1 MNSIIKFMADVLKF
15 KYGTTIDGKSPE
27 AGDFVAINKG
37 MSAEDGDESTKFG
50 SLYRGKK
57 ILGTTEA
64 DKLVTTSKITVAGL
78 SGNLGAGIANGD
90 EIPAGTSLQ
99 EFLTMLLSKE
109 LYPGAATKP
118 SVSIS
123 GNSSMD
129 VKEIY
134 STVTIPAVSM
144 STNNGKFNNNGWTE
158 PAQPAVEGVTWS
170 AKTITPSAQTGFEG
184 YAPVAGES
192 IAQATSVKIAL
203 GTNTVTYTAKGTYTA
218 PTNKPITN
226 LGNEYSGSEATFVG
240 STATRTANTTATGVY
255 PVFTNNESTLTAQ
268 ANTKLELTEGPS
280 LVVSFNSEVDA
291 GQFIMVA
298 IPNGFTI
305 SKVESYNPMG
315 YYEPYNGLSKFETE
329 SSTRNI
335 NGTQVQYQ
343 LWTRQG
349 ENKNGAIQYRFT
361 LNKKLSA

>member
-1 MNSIIKFMADVLKF
+1 MAESVKF
-15 KYGTTIDGKSPE
+15 KYGTTIEGKTPE

-37 MSAEDGDESTKFG
+37 MSAGDEDANNKFG

-64 DKLVTTSKITVAGL
+64 DKLVTTAKITVAGL

-109 LYPGAATKP
+109 LNPGAATKP
-118 SVSIS
+118 SVSVS
-123 GNSSMD
+123 GATSMGL
-129 VKEIY
+129 KEVY
-134 STVTIPAVSM
+134 STVTVPAVSM

-170 AKTITPSAQTGFEG
+170 AKTITPSAQQGFTG
-184 YAPVAGES
+184 YAPEAGET

-203 GTNTVTYTAKGTYTA
+203 GTNKVTYTASGTYTA

-226 LGNEYSGSEATFVG
+226 LSNEYSGAEATFVG
-240 STATRTANTTATGVY
+240 STATKAANTTATGVY

-268 ANTKLELTEGPS
+268 ANTKLALTEGPS
-280 LVVSFNSEVDA
+280 FEVSFNSELAA

-298 IPNGFTI
+298 IPDGFTV
-305 SKVESYNPMG
+305 SKVEAYNTMANK
-315 YYEPYNGLSKFETE
+315 YETYGGQSKFAAEE
-329 SSTRNI
+329 SKRDI

-349 ENKNGAIQYRFT
+349 DNKNDAIKYKFT
-361 LNKKLSA
+361 LSKKLSA

>member
-1 MNSIIKFMADVLKF
+1 MAESVKF
-15 KYGTTIDGKSPE
+15 KYGTTIEGKSPE

-37 MSAEDGDESTKFG
+37 MSAGDEDANNKFG

-64 DKLVTTSKITVAGL
+64 DKLVTTAKITVAGL
-78 SGNLGAGIANGD
+78 SGNLGAGIKNGD
-90 EIPAGTSLQ
+90 EIEAGTSLQ

-109 LYPGAATKP
+109 LNPGAATKP
-118 SVSIS
+118 SISIS
-123 GNSSMD
+123 GNSRMGL
-129 VKEIY
+129 KEVY
-134 STVTIPAVSM
+134 STVTVPAVSM

-170 AKTITPSAQTGFEG
+170 AKTITPSAQQGFTG
-184 YAPVAGES
+184 YAPEAGET

-203 GTNTVTYTAKGTYTA
+203 GSNSVTYTATGTYTA

-226 LGNEYSGSEATFVG
+226 LENEYSGAEATFVG
-240 STATRTANTTATGVY
+240 SSASQTATTTATGVY
-255 PVFTNNESTLTAQ
+255 PVFTNNEATLTAQ
-268 ANTKLELTEGPS
+268 ANTKLALTEGPS
-280 LVVSFNSEVDA
+280 FEVSFNSELAA

-298 IPNGFTI
+298 IPDGFTV
-305 SKVESYNPMG
+305 SKVEAFNTMSNK
-315 YYEPYNGLSKFETE
+315 YETYGGQSKFAAEE
-329 SSTRNI
+329 SKRDI

-349 ENKNGAIQYRFT
+349 DNKNDAIKYKFT
-361 LNKKLSA
+361 LSKKLSA

>member
-1 MNSIIKFMADVLKF
+1 MAENVKF
-15 KYGTTIDGKSPE
+15 KYGTTIEGKTPE

-37 MSAEDGDESTKFG
+37 MSAGDDDANNKFG

-64 DKLVTTSKITVAGL
+64 DKLVTTAKITVAGL
-78 SGNLGAGIANGD
+78 SGSLGAGIKNGD
-90 EIPAGTSLQ
+90 EIEAGTSLQ

-109 LYPGAATKP
+109 LNPGAAAKP
-118 SVSIS
+118 SVAVS
-123 GNSSMD
+123 GATSMGL
-129 VKEIY
+129 KEVY
-134 STVTIPAVSM
+134 STVTVPAVSM
-144 STNNGKFNNNGWTE
+144 STNNGKFNNNGWTD
-158 PAQPAVEGVTWS
+158 PAQPTVEGVTWS
-170 AKTITPSAQTGFEG
+170 AKTITPSAQQGFTG
-184 YAPVAGES
+184 YAPEAGET

-203 GTNTVTYTAKGTYTA
+203 GTNTVTYTASGTYTA

-240 STATRTANTTATGVY
+240 STATKADNTTATGVY

-268 ANTKLELTEGPS
+268 ANTKLALTEES
-280 LVVSFNSEVDA
+280 SFEVSFNSELAA

-298 IPNGFTI
+298 IPDGFTV
-305 SKVESYNPMG
+305 SKVEVFNTMSNK
-315 YYEPYNGLSKFETE
+315 YETYGGQSKFAAEE
-329 SSTRNI
+329 SKRDI

-349 ENKNGAIQYRFT
+349 DNKNDAIKYRFT
-361 LNKKLSA
+361 LSKKLSA

>member
-1 MNSIIKFMADVLKF
+1 MAENVKF
-15 KYGTTIDGKSPE
+15 KYGTTIEGKTPE

-37 MSAEDGDESTKFG
+37 MSAGDDDANNKFG

-64 DKLVTTSKITVAGL
+64 DKLVTTAKITVAGL
-78 SGNLGAGIANGD
+78 SDNLGAGIANGD

-109 LYPGAATKP
+109 LNPGAATKP
-118 SVSIS
+118 SISIS
-123 GNSSMD
+123 GNSGMGL
-129 VKEIY
+129 KEVY
-134 STVTIPAVSM
+134 STVTVPAVSM

-158 PAQPAVEGVTWS
+158 PAQPAVAGVTWS
-170 AKTITPSAQTGFEG
+170 AKTITPSAQSGFTG
-184 YAPVAGES
+184 YAPEAGES

-203 GTNTVTYTAKGTYTA
+203 GSNSVTYTATGTYTA

-226 LGNEYSGSEATFVG
+226 LGKEYSGAEATWVAG
-240 STATRTANTTATGVY
+240 SASKAETTTAATGVY
-255 PVFTNNESTLTAQ
+255 PVFTNNEATLTAQ
-268 ANTKLELTEGPS
+268 ANTKLALTEGPDFE
-280 LVVSFNSEVDA
+280 VSFNSELAA

-298 IPNGFTI
+298 IPDGFTV
-305 SKVESYNPMG
+305 SKVEVYNTMG
-315 YYEPYNGLSKFETE
+315 NKYETYNGQSKFEAE
-329 SSTRNI
+329 PSQRDI

-349 ENKNGAIQYRFT
+349 DNKNNAIKYKFT
-361 LNKKLSA
+361 LSKKLSA

>member
-1 MNSIIKFMADVLKF
+1 MAENVKF
-15 KYGTTIDGKSPE
+15 KYGTTIEGKTPK

-37 MSAEDGDESTKFG
+37 MSAGDDDANNKFG

-64 DKLVTTSKITVAGL
+64 DKLVTTAKITVAGL
-78 SGNLGAGIANGD
+78 SGNLGAGIKNGD
-90 EIPAGTSLQ
+90 EIEAGTSLQ

-109 LYPGAATKP
+109 LNPGAATKP

-123 GNSSMD
+123 GNSSMG

-134 STVTIPAVSM
+134 STVTIPAVTM
-144 STNNGKFNNNGWTE
+144 STNNGKFNNNGWTT

-170 AKTITPSAQTGFEG
+170 AKTITPSAQTGFGG
-184 YAPVAGES
+184 YTPVAGES

-226 LGNEYSGSEATFVG
+226 LGKEYSGAEATFVG
-240 STATRTANTTATGVY
+240 STATTKAYTTATGVY

-268 ANTKLELTEGPS
+268 ANTKFELIEGPS
-280 LVVSFNSEVDA
+280 FIVEFNSEVDA

-298 IPNGFTI
+298 IPEGFTF
-305 SKVESYNPMG
+305 SKVE
-315 YYEPYNGLSKFETE
+315 
-329 SSTRNI
+329 
-335 NGTQVQYQ
+335 
-343 LWTRQG
+343 
-349 ENKNGAIQYRFT
+349 A
-361 LNKKLSA
+361 